1 MSEVARDAKVSK
13 ALIFWHFKT
22 KEELFLA
29 VLNRLLEP
37 YFIDF
42 AEEVGALDESAQL
55 RKLVQ
60 SYLLF
65 VRDNAP
71 SVRFFLGQ
79 LLHGEKVPEELAT
92 QVMKLYDGYRE
103 LMIDIVRRAQEKS
116 LCSRDIAP
124 EAAAGFMV
132 SALNGSLIGFL
143 FSGGGTADDLDGA
156 VTMLEEWLFRRSR
169 TTLHRGRQ
177 GRRLTL
183 LFRNR
188 TQETIKYASAAEADD
203 GPWPLHAPQEARGR
217 EVFPAGAD
225 AGAAARLQPRL
236 HRMRPDRRIQGHDP
250 RPDAAGGGARRRPT
264 KPTRRSSRSAAA
276 NR

>member
-1 MSEVARDAKVSK
+1 MHQPEYMASESRSISPEKPQDSRDEILKAAIRLFARRGFHETSMSEVAREAKVSK

-42 AEEVGALDESAQL
+42 AEEVGALDERAQF

-65 VRDNAP
+65 VQDNAP

-79 LLHGEKVPEELAT
+79 LLHGEKVPEELAA

-103 LMIDIVRRAQEKS
+103 LMIDIVRRAQEKK
-116 LCSRDIAP
+116 LCCRDIAP
-124 EAAAGFMV
+124 AAAAAFMV

-143 FSGGGTADDLDGA
+143 FTGGGTSEEQGRA
-156 VTMLEEWLFRRSR
+156 VAMLEEWLFRDSEQRS
-169 TTLHRGRQ
+169 T
-177 GRRLTL
+177 
-183 LFRNR
+183 
-188 TQETIKYASAAEADD
+188 E
-203 GPWPLHAPQEARGR
+203 
-217 EVFPAGAD
+217 
-225 AGAAARLQPRL
+225 
-236 HRMRPDRRIQGHDP
+236 
-250 RPDAAGGGARRRPT
+250 GGQAV
-264 KPTRRSSRSAAA
+264 A
-276 NR
+276 

>member
-1 MSEVARDAKVSK
+1 MHPPEYMTPEPRSISLEKSQDSRDGILKAGIGLFARRGFHETSMSEVAREAKVSK

-42 AEEVGALDESAQL
+42 AEEVGILDERAQL

-65 VRDNAP
+65 IRDNAA

-92 QVMKLYDGYRE
+92 QVMKLYDAYRE
-103 LMIDIVRRAQEKS
+103 LMIGIVRRAQDKN

-143 FSGGGTADDLDGA
+143 FTTGGTTDELDRA
-156 VTMLEEWLFRRSR
+156 VTMLEEWLFR
-169 TTLHRGRQ
+169 
-177 GRRLTL
+177 
-183 LFRNR
+183 
-188 TQETIKYASAAEADD
+188 D
-203 GPWPLHAPQEARGR
+203 PAP
-217 EVFPAGAD
+217 
-225 AGAAARLQPRL
+225 
-236 HRMRPDRRIQGHDP
+236 
-250 RPDAAGGGARRRPT
+250 
-264 KPTRRSSRSAAA
+264 RSAEGGKAVA
-276 NR
+276 

>member
-1 MSEVARDAKVSK
+1 VYPLKYMASESGPISPEKSQDSRDEILRAAIRLFARRGFHETSMSEVARDAKVSK

-42 AEEVGALDESAQL
+42 TEEVGVLDVRAQL

-65 VRDNAP
+65 VRDNAA

-92 QVMKLYDGYRE
+92 QVMQLYDGYRQ
-103 LMIDIVRRAQEKS
+103 LMTDIVRRAQEKS
-116 LCSRDIAP
+116 LCSRDLEP

-143 FSGGGTADDLDGA
+143 FTGGGTAEELSRA
-156 VTMLEEWLFRRSR
+156 VTMLEEWLFRDPAQRS
-169 TTLHRGRQ
+169 T
-177 GRRLTL
+177 
-183 LFRNR
+183 
-188 TQETIKYASAAEADD
+188 EA
-203 GPWPLHAPQEARGR
+203 GKAVA
-217 EVFPAGAD
+217 
-225 AGAAARLQPRL
+225 
-236 HRMRPDRRIQGHDP
+236 
-250 RPDAAGGGARRRPT
+250 
-264 KPTRRSSRSAAA
+264 
-276 NR
+276 

>member
-1 MSEVARDAKVSK
+1 MPWESRSFRAKNQQNAGDKLIKGAIRLSPRRGFDETSMSEVARDAKVSK

-42 AEEVGALDESAQL
+42 AEEVGALDERAQL

-79 LLHGEKVPEELAT
+79 LLHGEKVPEELAA

-103 LMIDIVRRAQEKS
+103 LMVDIVRRAQEKN
-116 LCSRDIAP
+116 LCSRDLAP
-124 EAAAGFMV
+124 EAAAGFMI
-132 SALNGSLIGFL
+132 SALNAALIGFL
-143 FSGGGTADDLDGA
+143 FTGG
-156 VTMLEEWLFRRSR
+156 F
-169 TTLHRGRQ
+169 
-177 GRRLTL
+177 
-183 LFRNR
+183 
-188 TQETIKYASAAEADD
+188 
-203 GPWPLHAPQEARGR
+203 APQSDRAATQIARVTCR
-217 EVFPAGAD
+217 EFD
-225 AGAAARLQPRL
+225 A
-236 HRMRPDRRIQGHDP
+236 
-250 RPDAAGGGARRRPT
+250 
-264 KPTRRSSRSAAA
+264 SSP
-276 NR
+276 